1 MTVTLRQPV
10 VAAAALILLLPAAG
24 CNQLKARDQLN
35 KGVQAFKSAHFD
47 EAVTHFQ
54 NAIQLEPDFKNA
66 KLYLATAYASQVVPD
81 VKTAE
86 NIKNAMNA
94 VNLFQE
100 VLDKD
105 PNDLTAL
112 KQIGSLYLMIDQPD
126 KAKQYQQ
133 RVIAAK
139 PDDAEAYYTIGV
151 IDWKDAYNNAI
162 PVRNT
167 LGQQDD
173 GSPLK
178 DKKACAAL
186 AEKNGPI
193 VDEGLADLHKA
204 INNRK
209 DYADAMAY
217 INLMYRRKSELE
229 CGNDDARKA
238 DIAQADQWMQ
248 KGMDAKK
255 AEEAAKASKAAG
267 GIVINQDK

>member
-1 MTVTLRQPV
+1 MTVASRLP
-10 VAAAALILLLPAAG
+10 VAAAAALFLLLPTMG

-35 KGVQAFKSAHFD
+35 KGVQAYKNAHFD

-81 VKTAE
+81 VKTTE
-86 NIKNAMNA
+86 NIKNAMSA
-94 VNLFQE
+94 IALFQE

-105 PNDLTAL
+105 PNDPTAL
-112 KQIGSLYLMIDQPD
+112 KQVGSLYLEIDQPA
-126 KAKQYQQ
+126 KAKEYQQ
-133 RVIAAK
+133 RVIAAQ
-139 PDDAEAYYTIGV
+139 PTDAEAYYTVGV

-162 PVRNT
+162 PVRNQ

-178 DKKACAAL
+178 DKKVCAEL
-186 AEKNGPI
+186 AAKNGPI
-193 VDEGLADLHKA
+193 VDEGLADLQKA
-204 INNRK
+204 IDNRK

-217 INLMYRRKSELE
+217 INLLYRRKAELE

-238 DIAQADQWMQ
+238 DIAKADGWMQ

-255 AEEAAKASKAAG
+255 AEEAAKAAKQSG
-267 GIVINQDK
+267 GIVIDQDK